1 MKIFEQE
8 LTVEQLIKYAESEK
22 IWLPEF
28 QRPFVWDYSQIR
40 LLVDSLFHNYT
51 ISNILIWAG
60 NDELAR
66 RRVGGS
72 IKEIKIPDLVSND
85 HIIYLLDGQQRTTTL
100 TLCFT
105 DKAIFRGNNTKK
117 KEILNLFWDSEYV
130 GDDPERR
137 WLFDDEPVF
146 TEGYGQKEICLK
158 DLTQEKLFESYGA
171 RFIKLKH
178 AYIWNMES
186 QKILKMMG
194 DKAELFIQYMNGIQK
209 IQKEI
214 LYRRVYDIEQKG
226 SLEQVLEVFE
236 RINTKNTKL
245 SIFDIMVA
253 KTYRR
258 VDTRFFDLR
267 NFFLFLNYNGAV
279 NIDYFNNLDLL
290 DLSKTELIL
299 EESDLLSII
308 TIILKQEFKINAVL
322 KLKTE
327 ELISNA
333 KLLHDKYLGLIE
345 MLNRLFN
352 IDKVELFKYQ
362 PILKFLSAFITYYP
376 KINLSEQNFI
386 KKWFW
391 NTLLYNRYP
400 GSQNERIARDFK
412 AIQENTLED
421 ALDKMKVDNSR
432 NLASIEAAKEDAPIY
447 FDAHYT
453 SKSQQFYRAMI
464 LLLKSKNAKDF
475 YNGIEPVKSSVTNY
489 ELEEHHIFPDKS
501 DIGKVVK
508 LKYEN
513 SKHDELINNIA
524 NIALITRE
532 TNNNRIKKKNP
543 SVYISEFEK
552 EFSAKGKQIE
562 FSKIMESQFINNR
575 ALDALRKDDFETFI
589 FERTKEL
596 MSQIKLLCN

>member
-8 LTVEQLIKYAESEK
+8 LTVEQLIKYAETEQ

-28 QRPFVWDYSQIR
+28 QRAFVWDYNQIR
-40 LLVDSLFHNYT
+40 LLIDSLFHNYT
-51 ISNILIWAG
+51 ISSILIWDG
-60 NDELAR
+60 TDELAR

-72 IKEIKIPDLVSND
+72 IREIKIPDLVNNN

-105 DKAIFRGNNTKK
+105 DKSIYIGNNVKK
-117 KEILNLFWDSEYV
+117 KEIVNLFWDSEYI

-137 WLFDDEPVF
+137 WIFDDEPIF
-146 TEGYGQKEICLK
+146 IEGDGAKEVCLC
-158 DLTQEKLFESYGA
+158 DLSQEEIFEMYGA

-178 AYIWNMES
+178 AYVWNTES
-186 QKILKMMG
+186 QAILTTMG
-194 DKAELFIQYMNGIQK
+194 SKAELFVKYMNGIQK

-214 LYRRVYDIEQKG
+214 LFRRVYDIEQKG

-258 VDTRFFDLR
+258 VDSRFFDLR
-267 NFFLFLNYNGAV
+267 NFLLFINYTGTV
-279 NIDYFNNLDLL
+279 NADYFKNLDDI

-299 EESDLLSII
+299 DESDLLSLI
-308 TIILKQEFKINAVL
+308 TIMLKKEFRINAVL
-322 KLKTE
+322 TLKTE
-327 ELISNA
+327 QLISNA
-333 KLLHDKYLGLIE
+333 KYLHDKFLGLIE

-352 IDKVELFKYQ
+352 IDKPELFKYQ
-362 PILKFLSAFITYYP
+362 PILKFLSAFIAHYP
-376 KINLSEQNFI
+376 KINLSEQKFI
-386 KKWFW
+386 EKWLW

-400 GSQNERIARDFK
+400 GSQSERIARDFK
-412 AIQENTLED
+412 TVQDNTLD
-421 ALDKMKVDNSR
+421 VALEKMKIDNSR
-432 NLASIEAAKEDAPIY
+432 NLAPIEAATIDAPVY
-447 FDAHYT
+447 LDAYYT
-453 SKSQQFYRAMI
+453 AKSQQLYRAMI

-489 ELEEHHIFPDKS
+489 ELEEHHIFPDNS
-501 DIGKVVK
+501 IVGKAIK
-508 LKYEN
+508 AKYLN
-513 SKHDELINNIA
+513 TKYDELINNIA

-532 TNNNRIKKKNP
+532 TNNNRIKRKNP
-543 SVYISEFEK
+543 SVYIAEFEK
-552 EFSAKGKQIE
+552 EYIEKGKQIE
-562 FSKIMESQFINNR
+562 FSQIMSSQFINDN
-575 ALDALRKDDFETFI
+575 ALDALRKDDYETFI

-596 MSQIKLLCN
+596 MKQIKTLSD